1 MTTMRDHSLFP
12 LLVVFGACT
21 TGDAAPPDA
30 PRPVRTAGVAD
41 TTLPSTLDVAGVLSA
56 RDETDLGF
64 TSGGVVA
71 SVTVRAGARVRR
83 GEVLATLDLAAI
95 AAAETEARA
104 AVTKAA
110 RDLARAERL
119 LADSVVPAVVVQD
132 AGTALDAARARLE
145 AAAFARRTGVITAP
159 ADGVVLARLAEPGR
173 VVAPGAAVLRFGR
186 TAGGLLFRAGVSE
199 AAAVAL
205 RVGDS
210 ATVMLSAMANRT
222 WRARIETVAAA
233 PTPGSATWAV
243 ELRLLDAPAL
253 PTGLTGRA
261 TISTGGPIAAR
272 VVPIAAIA
280 EADDSLGTVF
290 VMRDG
295 VAARQLVVLGPMR
308 NGIAVVRRGLDAG
321 ARVITDGATLVTDGE
336 PVREGAP

>member
-1 MTTMRDHSLFP
+1 MRDHSLFP
-12 LLVVFGACT
+12 LLAVLGACA
-21 TGDAAPPDA
+21 TGEATPPDA
-30 PRPVRTAGVAD
+30 PRPVRTAVVAD
-41 TTLPSTLDVAGVLSA
+41 TTLPSTIDVAGVLSA

-71 SVTVRAGARVRR
+71 TVTVRAGARVRR
-83 GEVLATLDLAAI
+83 GQVLATLDLAAI

-132 AGTALDAARARLE
+132 AGTALDAARARLD
-145 AAAFARRTGVITAP
+145 AAAFARRTGVIAAP

-173 VVAPGAAVLRFGR
+173 VVAPGGAVLRFGR
-186 TAGGLLFRAGVSE
+186 TEGGLLFRAGVPE

-210 ATVMLSAMANRT
+210 ATVTLSATADRM
-222 WRARIETVAAA
+222 WRARVETVAAA

-243 ELRLLDAPAL
+243 ELRLLEAPAL

-261 TISTGGPIAAR
+261 TITIGGPTAAR

-280 EADDSLGTVF
+280 EADDSLGAVF
-290 VMRDG
+290 VLQNG
-295 VAARQLVVLGPMR
+295 VAARQSVVLGPMR
-308 NGIAVVRRGLDAG
+308 NGFAIVRSGLQAG
-321 ARVITDGATLVTDGE
+321 TRVITDGATLVTDGE